1 MAPTTRK
8 RIQELASGFRQP
20 MVRDDHL
27 IASMVAGIDFV
38 MGNPPFNEE
47 NLFKLYSLLSH
58 DGLDPDCQL
67 KKGRKYRDGQV
78 GLVNYPGC
86 TTDSIVPC
94 MDSLFAFAGEVLG
107 GQDAELRF
115 FATYRPLLPRLWPT
129 LFCLLRKIGPNDI
142 VLAKP
147 VRPNQHDSDLS
158 EAISQT
164 NDRNYSALRDTRP
177 PTMIWPIFRFIFSRP
192 RALTA
197 MLMGMSKPST
207 SG

>member
-1 MAPTTRK
+1 MCVVSLCIGPSQWPNPFLSRYPNKRSSKFAALPELIRSRVYSETDGSLAIEMAPTTRK

-67 KKGRKYRDGQV
+67 KKGRKYRDGEV
-78 GLVNYPGC
+78 GIDNYPGC
-86 TTDSIVPC
+86 PTDSIVPC
-94 MDSLFAFAGEVLG
+94 TDSLFAFAGEVLG

-129 LFCLLRKIGPNDI
+129 LF
-142 VLAKP
+142 
-147 VRPNQHDSDLS
+147 
-158 EAISQT
+158 
-164 NDRNYSALRDTRP
+164 
-177 PTMIWPIFRFIFSRP
+177 
-192 RALTA
+192 
-197 MLMGMSKPST
+197 
-207 SG
+207 